1 MDTSI
6 FTIETSTENNDE
18 NIINSLADDMCKLEK
33 QILPQLDEL
42 SEKIPELYKG
52 YANLVRTIVSE
63 VIKNASINNRNVAK
77 INMAAEI
84 AARGLQAYGFI
95 KDAQKHNA
103 LLDKFMQ
110 TKQTIAYA
118 NISRNNKALAEAKT
132 KLESSSK
139 LMKKYATTCFKC
151 KGVTEEILMRQAFIV
166 LRVLNLYRTSLFLV
180 YLSEYLN
187 LEYSCWIDGNQTSG
201 KALPDYYLTNEHIFN
216 ELFTG
221 TPFRT
226 IELCCDKRD
235 NLTGAEIMLLSDYQ
249 LSLYALKD
257 NVCTISV
264 NAASPE
270 VKTLMTNNSAFTDY
284 KRILSPFVEYIKET
298 PGNGLSLMFIITLII
313 IIALCIFYI
322 PGSWWLRVIIGFS
335 GFIASCKI
343 YDKNEKKLQL
353 SYCQKTEE
361 IIDKINEEI
370 ELKCGRIRH
379 SEFDYEKKDLL
390 KIGVKGFLGI

>member
-1 MDTSI
+1 MNTSI
-6 FTIETSTENNDE
+6 FTIDTSTENNDE
-18 NIINSLADDMCKLEK
+18 NIINSLANDMCKLEK

-42 SEKIPELYKG
+42 GEKIPELYKE

-63 VIKNASINNRNVAK
+63 VVKNVSINNRNVAK

-95 KDAQKHNA
+95 KDAQRHNA
-103 LLDKFMQ
+103 LLDKFLQ
-110 TKQTIAYA
+110 AKQTIAQA
-118 NISRNNKALAEAKT
+118 NINRNNKALTEAKT

-139 LMKKYATTCFKC
+139 LMKKYATTSFKC
-151 KGVTEEILMRQAFIV
+151 EGGTEEILLRQTFLI

-180 YLSEYLN
+180 SLSEYLN
-187 LEYSCWIDGNQTSG
+187 LEYSCWLDGNQTSG
-201 KALPDYYLTNEHIFN
+201 KTLPDYYLINEHILN
-216 ELFTG
+216 ELFTK
-221 TPFRT
+221 TPFKAL
-226 IELCCDKRD
+226 EYCCDKRG

-298 PGNGLSLMFIITLII
+298 PGNELLLMFIITLLA
-313 IIALCIFYI
+313 IIAVCIFYI
-322 PGSWWLRVIIGFS
+322 PGAWWLRTIIGFS

-343 YDKNEKKLQL
+343 YDKNEKKLKL
-353 SYCQKTEE
+353 PYCQKAGEL
-361 IIDKINEEI
+361 IDKIDKEI

-379 SEFDYEKKDLL
+379 PEFDYEKKDLL
-390 KIGVKGFLGI
+390 TTGIKGFLGI